1 MIDSTLCYLCRGDEV
16 LMMHRTRKK
25 NDMNHDKWIAVGGRF
40 EPGEGPEECAM
51 REVKEETGLTMV
63 SPRYRGVV
71 TFINDQYEMNT
82 ELLQYNLRTHIATI
96 VDRTTIVSDSNTIVT
111 TNGWYNTSAD
121 DATLYQ
127 RSLIT
132 AKDGKTLEGE
142 MTDCD
147 EGELVWLPKAQINDL
162 PMWEGDRVFHRLLA
176 EGAPFF
182 NLELVYSGEKL
193 LSAILDG
200 NRLHI

>member
-40 EPGEGPEECAM
+40 EEGESPEDCAL

-71 TFINDQYEMNT
+71 IFLNDQYPAERMHLFT
-82 ELLQYNLRTHIATI
+82 
-96 VDRTTIVSDSNTIVT
+96 
-111 TNGWYNTSAD
+111 AD
-121 DATLYQ
+121 AFT
-127 RSLIT
+127 
-132 AKDGKTLEGE
+132 GE

-147 EGELVWLPKAQINDL
+147 EGELVWLPKAELDTL
-162 PMWEGDRVFHRLLA
+162 PQWEGDRIFHRLLN
-176 EGAPFF
+176 EDTPFF
-182 NLELVYSGEKL
+182 RLEMTYSGERL
-193 LSAILDG
+193 LSAVLNG
-200 NRLHI
+200 KRLQI

>member
-71 TFINDQYEMNT
+71 TFINDQYET
-82 ELLQYNLRTHIATI
+82 ERMHLF
-96 VDRTTIVSDSNTIVT
+96 
-111 TNGWYNTSAD
+111 
-121 DATLYQ
+121 
-127 RSLIT
+127 T
-132 AKDGKTLEGE
+132 AEQFEGE

-147 EGELVWLPKAQINDL
+147 EGELVWLPKAQINAL
-162 PMWEGDRVFHRLLA
+162 PMWEGDRIFHRLLE

-193 LSAILDG
+193 LSAVLDG
-200 NRLHI
+200 KRLNI

>member
-40 EPGEGPEECAM
+40 EAGESPVECAL

-71 TFINDQYEMNT
+71 TFINDRYET
-82 ELLQYNLRTHIATI
+82 ERMHLF
-96 VDRTTIVSDSNTIVT
+96 
-111 TNGWYNTSAD
+111 
-121 DATLYQ
+121 
-127 RSLIT
+127 T
-132 AKDGKTLEGE
+132 AEQFEGE

-147 EGELVWLPKAQINDL
+147 EGELVWLPKAELDGL
-162 PMWEGDRVFHRLLA
+162 PQWEGDRIFHRLLK
-176 EGAPFF
+176 ERIPFF
-182 NLELVYSGEKL
+182 ELELVYSGETL
-193 LSAILDG
+193 LYADLNG
-200 NRLHI
+200 KRLQNR